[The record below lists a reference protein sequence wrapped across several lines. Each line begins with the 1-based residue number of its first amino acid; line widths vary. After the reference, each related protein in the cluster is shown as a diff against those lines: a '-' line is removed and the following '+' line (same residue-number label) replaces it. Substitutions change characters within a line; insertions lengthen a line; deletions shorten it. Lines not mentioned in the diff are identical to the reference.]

1 MEKAARHLLRLIPRA
16 VDPEAV
22 GGAMAAMTGP
32 EVAGLL
38 AGLTPPVSVH
48 MVRARVL
55 GDQVAE
61 DIVREWFLA
70 ATIRISHEDGWGDV
84 PHHQKKLLARMLGDD
99 FYPGRCDV
107 CRGRGEVPNPRGI
120 PIECPCCHGS
130 GRNLRTVAMKANVMG
145 VSETTWRKRWASRY
159 ACVLRHA
166 QALESNAFEEIEK
179 KLRRSS

>member
-61 DIVREWFLA
+61 AIVREWFLA
-70 ATIRISHEDGWGDV
+70 ATIRISHEDGWGHVD
-84 PHHQKKLLARMLGDD
+84 HEIKRKLSRMMGDD
-99 FYPGRCDV
+99 FYPPRCDT
-107 CRGRGEVPNPRGI
+107 CRGRGTVPNERGI
-120 PIECPCCHGS
+120 HVECPACGGVGKVLKTAS
-130 GRNLRTVAMKANVMG
+130 QKAEAFGISVRTWWRLWGR
-145 VSETTWRKRWASRY
+145 RY
-159 ACVLRHA
+159 ASVFNHA
-166 QALESNAFEEIEK
+166 QQLESNAFEAIEE
-179 KLRRSS
+179 KLNRTS